1 MNILILGIIFTTL
14 IIIFKPSKKIITYL
28 GILLTTFT
36 ICTTISNVLTNEI
49 KTYETK
55 LEQMLEL
62 PNTEAFKIK

>member
-14 IIIFKPSKKIITYL
+14 IIIFKPSKKVITYL
-28 GILLTTFT
+28 VILLTTFT

-55 LEQMLEL
+55 LKQMLEL